1 MKPGILAALAFVTT
15 LYIINPVEAANPD
28 HIRQLLETNGCPG
41 CNLSYAN
48 LRGTNLSYANLRQA
62 NLSYAD
68 LSYANLSYADLRGA
82 DLRKANLFRAN
93 LRGARR

>member
-1 MKPGILAALAFVTT
+1 MKPSVLAAFAFLAT

-28 HIRQLLETNGCPG
+28 HIRRLLETNGCPG

-48 LRGTNLSYANLRQA
+48 LRGTNLSYADLRRS

-82 DLRKANLFRAN
+82 DLRKANLFGAN
-93 LRGARR
+93 LRGTRR